1 VPKCDERSSS
11 SDFLLD
17 LELRALPNSLRSLLP
32 LLVEKA
38 LLNNSRSLCAFL
50 DFDPKGFESNSFLLF
65 FRSFENALESRGLS
79 FFLLDLTPN
88 ELLSISRFLLFA
100 LVLKALFKSDVAF
113 FFLLFVCLNGLLGSS
128 LFELLRSIEKES
140 ERYLVPP
147 SEPHW
152 LNSRIKEM
160 DDSI

>member
-1 VPKCDERSSS
+1 MAEKHIFISLGSNLGNR
-11 SDFLLD
+11 LD
-17 LELRALPNSLRSLLP
+17 NLT
-32 LLVEKA
+32 KA
-38 LLNNSRSLCAFL
+38 LISLEAEDIRVL
-50 DFDPKGFESNSFLLF
+50 VISSIYETLPWGFESNSFLLF